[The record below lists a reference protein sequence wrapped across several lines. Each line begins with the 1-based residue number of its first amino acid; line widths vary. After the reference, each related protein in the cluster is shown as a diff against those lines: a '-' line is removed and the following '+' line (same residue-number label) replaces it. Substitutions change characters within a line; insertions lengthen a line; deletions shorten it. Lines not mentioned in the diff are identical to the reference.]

1 MNISH
6 AMASRLTGVARGEIE
21 KWKMRLLASRYLVIF
36 VGGTY
41 FPVRRGLVS
50 KEVIYVMVGIR
61 GDGRRENLA
70 YEIGGEGES
79 ARVWKELLRQIKERG
94 VEEVEII
101 VGDGLVGLKE
111 VIAEVYPESR
121 YQHCIM
127 HAVRNTLVRV
137 KVRDR
142 SEIAKDLKEI
152 YKASSVEEMR
162 EKLKRFADKWGKM
175 YPGVVKW
182 REERA
187 YELLAFMG
195 FSKEIGA

>member
-6 AMASRLTGVARGEIE
+6 AMASREEIE
-21 KWKMRLLASRYLVIF
+21 KWKRQLLVSRYPVISM
-36 VGGTY
+36 GGTY
-41 FPVRRGLVS
+41 FPVRRGFVS
-50 KEVIYVMVGIR
+50 KEMIYMMVGIR

-101 VGDGLVGLKE
+101 VGDGLVGLKD
-111 VIAEVYPESR
+111 
-121 YQHCIM
+121 
-127 HAVRNTLVRV
+127 RV

-142 SEIAKDLKEI
+142 SEIVKDLKEI
-152 YKASSVEEMR
+152 YKASSVEEVR
-162 EKLKRFADKWGKM
+162 EKLKRFADKWGKR
-175 YPGVVKW
+175 YPGVVRW
-182 REERA
+182 WEERA

-195 FSKEIGA
+195 FSKDGA